1 MAQTRSWTDLSSNL
15 THLGAVRLADHLDE
29 LLHPGK
35 ASPDLTLGC
44 LHEFT
49 HHWCF
54 HSAVGFAITGLQYR
68 MARAALSGDE
78 RAVDRI
84 QRDAVAY
91 QTVTAVLRPLI
102 EGLALFAEFD
112 ANTVRSPVAT
122 APMLAAINLFSGK
135 APHILSPAADGELAP
150 MVGDRAATL
159 AMSLPIS
166 VHLRTIRVSEA
177 GIRRKVNVLA
187 TSLADDSDG
196 YLLGYLGAKSM
207 WRDVRRRCGRL
218 YAETDLTLA
227 LLRGFFFED
236 RRLVEILLG
245 TGEKDMGK
253 LANLIV
259 GQITRRVR
267 ELAHITEADVATLEE
282 LILRGE
288 PTDSAKWASPL
299 HVSSAHWRAGQR
311 EYATLLTELSTE
323 PEEVA
328 DSADAELAE
337 GLRQAFGVL
346 LDRRHIVRLGTEDVQ
361 VTVARRGKYVV
372 RLGNRVLLRGRTSK
386 ASPQS
391 GPGTVELVFSALSS
405 GLYRAIV
412 VHGPESVIDIVAPGI
427 APDDADEMA
436 LLHTHAHPGER
447 YVELFERM
455 RLVVDSVLAGTPQAA
470 LLATVQEQL
479 PEVARNLYLDSG
491 LNTVPDDRLDDVL
504 RTLDSGGVYALLDDD
519 RDLLEALVILG
530 AVAPLMPFRGQ
541 LLAELTLHGFPDP
554 DTILRR
560 LTELEQRT
568 GFGLVNADDTNV
580 LVHV

>member
-1 MAQTRSWTDLSSNL
+1 MAETRSWTDLSSNL

-35 ASPDLTLGC
+35 GSPELTLGC

-68 MARAALSGDE
+68 MTRAALSADA

-112 ANTVRSPVAT
+112 AYTVRSPVAT
-122 APMLAAINLFSGK
+122 PPMLAAINLFSGK
-135 APHILSPAADGELAP
+135 APHILRPAADGDLAP
-150 MVGDRAATL
+150 MAGDRAATL

-166 VHLRTIRVSEA
+166 VHLRTIRISDA

-187 TSLADDSDG
+187 RGLADDRDG
-196 YLLGYLGAKSM
+196 YLLGYLGVKSM
-207 WRDVRRRCGRL
+207 WRDLRRRCRRL
-218 YAETDLTLA
+218 YNETDLALA
-227 LLRGFFFED
+227 VLRGFFFED

-253 LANLIV
+253 LANRIV
-259 GQITRRVR
+259 GHVAGRVR
-267 ELAHITEADVATLEE
+267 ELAHITEAEVARIEA
-282 LILRGE
+282 LILDRE
-288 PTDSAKWASPL
+288 PTDSVQWAAPL
-299 HVSSAHWRAGQR
+299 HVSPARWRAGQHA
-311 EYATLLTELSTE
+311 YAVLLAELDTA
-323 PEEVA
+323 PTRVA
-328 DSADAELAE
+328 ASADAELAE
-337 GLRQAFGVL
+337 GLRQAFGVV
-346 LDRRHIVRLGTEDVQ
+346 LDRRHIVRLGTAQVE

-372 RLGNRVLLRGRTSK
+372 RLGKRVLLRGR
-386 ASPQS
+386 APDAPPQS

-412 VHGPESVIDIVAPGI
+412 VYGPDSAVDIVAPGI
-427 APDDADEMA
+427 EPGDADEMA
-436 LLHTHAHPGER
+436 LLHTHAHPGEM

-455 RLVVDSVLAGTPQAA
+455 RLVVDSVLDSTPHAA
-470 LLATVQEQL
+470 LLATVREQL
-479 PEVARNLYLDSG
+479 PEITRHLYLDSG
-491 LNTVPDDRLDDVL
+491 LNTVPDERLDAVL
-504 RTLDSGGVYALLDDD
+504 RTLDSGGVYALLDYD
-519 RDLLEALVILG
+519 RDLLEALVVLA
-530 AVAPLMPFRGQ
+530 AVSPLMPLRDQ
-541 LLAELTLHGFPDP
+541 LLAELATHGFPDP
-554 DTILRR
+554 AGILSR
-560 LTELEQRT
+560 LVDAGQRT
-568 GFGLVNADDTNV
+568 GFGLVNADDTHV

>member
-35 ASPDLTLGC
+35 GSPELTLGC

-68 MARAALSGDE
+68 MTRAALSGDG
-78 RAVDRI
+78 RAVDWI

-91 QTVTAVLRPLI
+91 HTVSAVLRPLI

-112 ANTVRSPVAT
+112 VNTVHSPVAT

-135 APHILSPAADGELAP
+135 APHILGPAADGDLAP

-166 VHLRTIRVSEA
+166 AHLRTIRVSEA

-187 TSLADDSDG
+187 TGLADDQDG
-196 YLLGYLGAKSM
+196 YLLGYLSVKSM
-207 WRDVRRRCGRL
+207 WRDVRRRCDRL
-218 YAETDLTLA
+218 YTETDLVLA

-259 GQITRRVR
+259 DHVTGRVR
-267 ELAHITEADVATLEE
+267 ELARITEADVATLEA
-282 LILRGE
+282 LILSRA
-288 PTDSAKWASPL
+288 PTESAKWAAPL
-299 HVSSAHWRAGQR
+299 HVSTARWRAGQR
-311 EYATLLTELSTE
+311 AYTVLLTDLNAE
-323 PEEVA
+323 PRKVA
-328 DSADAELAE
+328 DTADAELAE
-337 GLRQAFGVL
+337 GLRRAFGVL
-346 LDRRHIVRLGTEDVQ
+346 LDRRHIVRLGTAAVE

-372 RLGNRVLLRGRTSK
+372 RLGKRVLLRGRAPD

-391 GPGTVELVFSALSS
+391 GSGTVELVFSALSS
-405 GLYRAIV
+405 GLHRAIV
-412 VHGPESVIDIVAPGI
+412 VYGPDSAIDIVAPGI
-427 APDDADEMA
+427 EPDDADEMA
-436 LLHTHAHPGER
+436 LLRTHAHPGER

-455 RLVVDSVLAGTPQAA
+455 RRVVDGVLDATPQAA
-470 LLATVQEQL
+470 LLAAVQDQL
-479 PEVARNLYLDSG
+479 PEVAKHLYLDSG
-491 LNTVPDDRLDDVL
+491 LNTVPDDRLIEVW
-504 RTLDSGGVYALLDDD
+504 RTLDAGGIYALLDYD

-541 LLAELTLHGFPDP
+541 LLAELALHGFPDP
-554 DTILRR
+554 EAILRR

-568 GFGLVNADDTNV
+568 GFGLVNADDQRV
-580 LVHV
+580 MVHV